1 MSVPFDSAIA
11 LFVAELRVTREV
23 ATKLASVGHDSLE
36 EIAYVPFNELL
47 ATGLD
52 REYLNGLRQLA
63 RERLGTA

>member
-1 MSVPFDSAIA
+1 MSEPFESAVA

-23 ATKLASVGHDSLE
+23 AVKLASVGHVSLE

-47 ATGLD
+47 ASGIDRAYLD
-52 REYLNGLRQLA
+52 GLRQLA

>member
-1 MSVPFDSAIA
+1 MSEPVDSAVA
-11 LFVAELRVTREV
+11 LFIAELRVTREV
-23 ATKLASVGHDSLE
+23 AGKLASLGHVSLE